1 MRRVGCGVWREK
13 LLAAADVL
21 YMNGLDFSVQQDICK
36 RMVFVMAV
44 YMPAWVYIN
53 CQFSVSRSGG
63 DTMMGML
70 VDGVG
75 HLFIALPGIFIMS
88 KFTVLGPVAMY
99 AIVKAVEFPKI
110 RIASWW
116 LKKEKWI
123 VNLAA
128 K

>member
-1 MRRVGCGVWREK
+1 M
-13 LLAAADVL
+13 VL
-21 YMNGLDFSVQQDICK
+21 VTAL
-36 RMVFVMAV
+36 

-53 CQFSVSRSGG
+53 AQFSVSRSGG

-75 HLFIALPGIFIMS
+75 HLFIALPGVILMAKLTAIE
-88 KFTVLGPVAMY
+88 PVAMY

-110 RIASWW
+110 MIASWW
-116 LKKEKWI
+116 LKKERWL
-123 VNLAA
+123 VNLAER